1 MSVWMMWVAVTGL
14 VVMLELFTGTF
25 YLLMVALGMM
35 AGALVAFFGISL
47 EWQMIVA
54 ALVGA
59 FATLALHKSK
69 YGWREAKNASRD
81 PNVNMDIG
89 QSIHVQQWQDH
100 GNGIYTSRAMYRG
113 AMWDLELRHSAAVPG
128 NFVIEAVEGSRLI
141 VRPL

>member
-1 MSVWMMWVAVTGL
+1 MNVWMMWVAVAGL
-14 VVMLELFTGTF
+14 VVILELFTGTF
-25 YLLMVALGMM
+25 YLLMVALGLA
-35 AGALVAFFGISL
+35 AGALAALFGIGPEL
-47 EWQMIVA
+47 QMVVA

-69 YGWREAKNASRD
+69 YGWRAATNAHRD

-89 QSIHVQQWQDH
+89 QSINVQQWQDQ

-113 AMWDLELRHSAAVPG
+113 AMWDVELRHSAAVPG

-141 VRPL
+141 VRL